1 MKFIILG
8 VFLLFSSVSYA
19 DGTYTGKITIIQSG
33 HKPTIQISSDTYIM
47 VTLDPIPDID
57 SSCGTGNRLLLD
69 AGTEWGKIL
78 TSHLLS
84 AQARGQSVTIGTIGC
99 VSQSS
104 SSKSWELINWV
115 RSN

>member
-1 MKFIILG
+1 MKLIILG
-8 VFLLFSSVSYA
+8 IFLIASSVSHA
-19 DGTYTGKITIIQSG
+19 DGAYTGKITLVQSG
-33 HKPTIQISSDTYIM
+33 HKPAIQISSDAYIM
-47 VTLDPIPDID
+47 ITLDPTPNLDGSCATD
-57 SSCGTGNRLLLD
+57 SRLLLD

-104 SSKSWELINWV
+104 SSKSWELIKWV
-115 RSN
+115 SSN